1 MHMSTFNS
9 VSASM
14 LTFLGSSDSSAAAGS
29 SGTTTANA
37 AATKAASKAAMEA
50 AAKTFRASTAEQSLE
65 KDQTSLGKDLQ
76 TAMTKAGV
84 KLAGSVDYSI
94 GADGKLAV
102 HGSDADKATAAA
114 FLKADTSSPNFTS
127 RMTSLA
133 QAADKLSGSI
143 RQTAAISQAARYG
156 GQGSGVV
163 SLYTSLMQSQDTT
176 PAVFSFSGSTSS
188 LTYPG
193 VLAAKA

>member
-1 MHMSTFNS
+1 MHMSSLNS
-9 VSASM
+9 AGASM
-14 LTFLGSSDSSAAAGS
+14 LTFLGSSDGSTATAG
-29 SGTTTANA
+29 GTAANA
-37 AATKAASKAAMEA
+37 AATKAAGKAALEA

-65 KDQTSLGKDLQ
+65 QDQASLGKDLQ
-76 TAMTKAGV
+76 AAMTKAGV

-94 GADGKLAV
+94 GTDGKLAV
-102 HGSDADKATAAA
+102 DGSDADKATANA
-114 FLKADTSSPNFTS
+114 FLKADTSNPSFAS
-127 RMTSLA
+127 RLTSLT

-143 RQTAAISQAARYG
+143 RQTAAISQAAHYG
-156 GQGSGVV
+156 GQGAGVV